1 MVSLFLRRSAG
12 YVREQSAVII
22 FYPMMKR
29 KTLWAGMSCL
39 VLGSLGFQ
47 AFRHDDRLFEI
58 AKNIEV
64 FVNVYKEVNGL
75 YVDEINPTRAM
86 RTGIEAMLKEL
97 DPYTVFYPEDMIEE
111 YLTMNAGSYN
121 GIGAN
126 IELHKGRHIVTLVY
140 EGSPADKAG
149 IKAGDE
155 IQKINN
161 VDVTARKAEEFGR
174 LLKGQKGS
182 SVRLSVLK
190 YGQGRPQDISVT
202 REDVKIN
209 NVPHFGMVNDNTGY
223 VQLTSFMNAGSG
235 REIRSAIQELKGKG
249 MKNLVLDLRGNPGGL
264 LQLAVEINNLFL
276 PKGLPVVEMKGRAAD
291 QSHKFDTQ
299 SQPLDPDMPLVVL
312 IDGKSASAS
321 EIVSGALQ
329 DYDRA
334 VIIGQRTFG
343 KGLVQITRELSYNT
357 QVKITTAKYYIP
369 SGRCVQAIDYGHPN
383 ADGTFP
389 RLPDSLRTAFRT
401 KGGRTVYDGAGID
414 PDIVTGKS
422 EQNEYVKALTD
433 QKLIFDYATKYY
445 HEHPDDKPR
454 EGFYLDDAAFR
465 KFSEWLK
472 TRKPDYRTPEQ
483 KALQELMAKAEDPG
497 SMKTQ
502 LDQLNRMA
510 DARAAGLP
518 ERNAEEIR
526 NLLEMEI
533 LGRYHYQKAMKFMAF
548 DRDRDIQEALKL
560 FAEPQRYKA
569 LLKK

>member
-1 MVSLFLRRSAG
+1 
-12 YVREQSAVII
+12 
-22 FYPMMKR
+22 MKR
-29 KTLWAGMSCL
+29 KTLFAGTAL
-39 VLGSLGFQ
+39 LLLGSLGFQ

-75 YVDEINPTRAM
+75 YVDEISPTRAM

-111 YLTMNAGSYN
+111 YFTMNVGTYN

-126 IELHKGRHIVTLVY
+126 IELHRGKHIVTLVY
-140 EGSPADKAG
+140 EGSPADNAG
-149 IKAGDE
+149 IRAGDE
-155 IQKINN
+155 IQKINT
-161 VDVTARKAEEFGR
+161 VDVTTRKAEEFGR

-182 SVRLSVLK
+182 SVRLAVLK
-190 YGQGRPQDISVT
+190 YGQARPQDISVT
-202 REDVKIN
+202 RGDVKVN

-223 VQLTSFMNAGSG
+223 VQLTSFMNAASG

-249 MKNLVLDLRGNPGGL
+249 MKSLILDLRGNPGGL

-276 PKGLPVVEMKGRAAD
+276 PKGLPVVDMRGRAAD
-291 QSHKFDTQ
+291 QSHKFETQ

-329 DYDRA
+329 DLDRA

-343 KGLVQITRELSYNT
+343 KGLVQVTRELSYNT

-369 SGRCVQAIDYGHPN
+369 SGRCVQAIDYGHRNP
-383 ADGTFP
+383 DGSFP

-422 EQNEYVKALTD
+422 EQNEYVKALAD
-433 QKLIFDYATKYY
+433 QKIIFDYATKYY
-445 HEHPDDKPR
+445 HEHPADKPQ

-465 KFSEWLK
+465 KFGEWLK
-472 TRKPDYRTPEQ
+472 TQKLDYRTPEQ
-483 KALQELMAKAEDPG
+483 QAIQELAAKAEDPAR
-497 SMKTQ
+497 MKAQ

-510 DARAAGLP
+510 DSRAAGLL
-518 ERNAEEIR
+518 ERNAEEVR
-526 NLLEMEI
+526 SLLELEI
-533 LGRYHYQKAMKFMAF
+533 LSRYHYQKAMKFMAF
-548 DRDRDIQEALKL
+548 DRDRDIQEAVKL
-560 FAEPQRYKA
+560 FEDPQRYKA

>member
-1 MVSLFLRRSAG
+1 
-12 YVREQSAVII
+12 
-22 FYPMMKR
+22 MKR
-29 KTLWAGMSCL
+29 KTLFAGTAL
-39 VLGSLGFQ
+39 LLLGGLGFQ

-86 RTGIEAMLKEL
+86 RVGIEAMLKEL

-111 YLTMNAGSYN
+111 YFTMNVGTYN

-126 IELHKGRHIVTLVY
+126 IELHRGKHIVTLVY

-182 SVRLSVLK
+182 SVRLAVLK
-190 YGQGRPQDISVT
+190 YGQARPQDISVT
-202 REDVKIN
+202 REDVKVN
-209 NVPHFGMVNDNTGY
+209 NVPHFGMVNDHTGY
-223 VQLTSFMNAGSG
+223 IQLTSFMNAASG

-249 MKNLVLDLRGNPGGL
+249 MKSLILDLRGNLGGL

-291 QSHKFDTQ
+291 QSHKFETQ

-312 IDGKSASAS
+312 IDGRSASAS

-329 DYDRA
+329 DHDRA

-343 KGLVQITRELSYNT
+343 KGLVQVTRELSYNT

-369 SGRCVQAIDYGHPN
+369 SGRCVQAIDYGHRN

-422 EQNEYVKALTD
+422 EQNEYVKALID
-433 QKLIFDYATKYY
+433 QKMIFDYATKYY
-445 HEHPDDKPR
+445 HEHPADKPQ

-465 KFSEWLK
+465 KFGEWLK
-472 TRKPDYRTPEQ
+472 TQKLDYRTPEQ
-483 KALQELMAKAEDPG
+483 QAIQELAAKAEDPAR
-497 SMKTQ
+497 MKAQ
-502 LDQLNRMA
+502 LDQLSRMA
-510 DARAAGLP
+510 DSRAAGLP
-518 ERNAEEIR
+518 ERNAEEVR
-526 NLLEMEI
+526 SLLELEI
-533 LGRYHYQKAMKFMAF
+533 LSRYHYQKAMKFMAF

-560 FAEPQRYKA
+560 FGDPKRYQA

>member
-1 MVSLFLRRSAG
+1 
-12 YVREQSAVII
+12 
-22 FYPMMKR
+22 MKR
-29 KTLWAGMSCL
+29 KTLFAGIGVML
-39 VLGSLGFQ
+39 LGGLGFG
-47 AFRHDDRLFEI
+47 AFRADDRLFEI

-75 YVDEINPTRAM
+75 YVDEINPTHAM

-111 YLTMNAGSYN
+111 YFTMNVGTYN

-126 IELHKGRHIVTLVY
+126 IELHRGRHIVTLVY
-140 EGSPADKAG
+140 EGSPADKSG

-155 IQKINN
+155 IQKING

-182 SVRLSVLK
+182 SVKLSVLK
-190 YGQGRPQDISVT
+190 YGATRPQDISLT
-202 REDVKIN
+202 REDVKVN

-235 REIRSAIQELKGKG
+235 REIASAIQELKGKG
-249 MKNLVLDLRGNPGGL
+249 MKNMILDLRGNPGGL

-276 PKGLPVVEMKGRAAD
+276 PKGIPVVEMKGRAVD
-291 QSHKFDTQ
+291 QNHKFETTR
-299 SQPLDPDMPLVVL
+299 QPLDPDMPLVVL

-369 SGRCVQAIDYGHPN
+369 SGRCIQAIDYGHRNP
-383 ADGTFP
+383 DGTFP

-401 KGGRTVYDGAGID
+401 RAGRTVYDGAGID

-422 EQNEYVKALTD
+422 EQHEYVKALAD
-433 QKLIFDYATKYY
+433 QKVIFDYATKYY
-445 HEHPDDKPR
+445 HEHPADKPQ
-454 EGFYLDDAAFR
+454 EGFYLDDAAYR
-465 KFSEWLK
+465 KFCDWLK

-483 KALQELMAKAEDPG
+483 KAIAELEARAEEPAR
-497 SMKTQ
+497 MKTQ
-502 LDQLNRMA
+502 LDQLKQMA

-518 ERNAEEIR
+518 EQHAREIR
-526 NLLEMEI
+526 SLLEMEI
-533 LGRYHYQKAMKFMAF
+533 LSRYHYQKAMKFMAF
-548 DRDRDIQEALKL
+548 DRDKDIQEALKL
-560 FAEPQRYKA
+560 FGDPQRYKA

>member
-1 MVSLFLRRSAG
+1 
-12 YVREQSAVII
+12 
-22 FYPMMKR
+22 MMK
-29 KTLWAGMSCL
+29 KKLLTGLIVL
-39 VLGSLGFQ
+39 LLGSLGFQ

-111 YLTMNAGSYN
+111 YFTMNVGTYN

-126 IELHKGRHIVTLVY
+126 IELHKGKHIVTEVY

-155 IQKINN
+155 IRKING

-182 SVRLSVLK
+182 NVRLSVLK
-190 YGQGRPQDISVT
+190 YGQTRTEDLQVT
-202 REDVKIN
+202 REDVKVN
-209 NVPHFGMVNDNTGY
+209 NVPHFGMVNENVGY
-223 VQLTSFMNAGSG
+223 IQLTSFMNAVSG

-249 MKNLVLDLRGNPGGL
+249 MQNLILDLRGNPGGL

-291 QSHKFDTQ
+291 QSRMFETTV
-299 SQPLDPDMPLVVL
+299 QPLDAEMPLVVL
-312 IDGKSASAS
+312 IDSRSASAS

-343 KGLVQITRELSYNT
+343 KGLVQVTRELPYNT

-383 ADGTFP
+383 PDGTFP
-389 RLPDSLRTAFRT
+389 RLPDSLRTAFQTR
-401 KGGRTVYDGAGID
+401 GGRTVYDGAGID

-422 EQNEYVKALTD
+422 EQNEYVKALVD
-433 QKLIFDYATKYY
+433 QKLIFDYATLYY
-445 HEHPDDKPR
+445 HRHADEKPR
-454 EGFYLDDAAFR
+454 EGFYLDDASFAGFR
-465 KFSEWLK
+465 EWLK
-472 TRKPDYRTPEQ
+472 TQELNYETPEQ
-483 KALQELMAKAEDPG
+483 KALRELALRTEDPAG
-497 SMKTQ
+497 SRPQ
-502 LDQLNRMA
+502 IDQLSSRAN
-510 DARAAGLP
+510 ARAAALA
-518 ERNAEEIR
+518 EKNAEEIR
-526 NLLEMEI
+526 SLLEMEI
-533 LGRYHYQKAMKFMAF
+533 LSRYYYQKAMKFMAF
-548 DRDRDIQEALKL
+548 DRDKDIQEALKV
-560 FAEPQRYKA
+560 FADPARYRT
-569 LLKK
+569 LLK

>member
-1 MVSLFLRRSAG
+1 
-12 YVREQSAVII
+12 
-22 FYPMMKR
+22 MKR
-29 KTLWAGMSCL
+29 KTLFAGTAFLLFS
-39 VLGSLGFQ
+39 GLGFQ

-86 RTGIEAMLKEL
+86 RVGIEAMLKEL

-111 YLTMNAGSYN
+111 YFTMNVGTYN

-126 IELHKGRHIVTLVY
+126 IELHRGKHIVTLVY

-161 VDVTARKAEEFGR
+161 VDVTTRKAEEFGR

-182 SVRLSVLK
+182 SVRLAVLK
-190 YGQGRPQDISVT
+190 YGKARPQDISVT
-202 REDVKIN
+202 REDVKVN

-223 VQLTSFMNAGSG
+223 VQLTSFMNAASG

-249 MKNLVLDLRGNPGGL
+249 MKSLILDLRGNPGGL
-264 LQLAVEINNLFL
+264 LQLSVEINNLFL
-276 PKGLPVVEMKGRAAD
+276 PKGVPVVDMRGRAAD
-291 QSHKFDTQ
+291 QSHKFETQ

-312 IDGKSASAS
+312 IDGRSASAS

-329 DYDRA
+329 DHDRA

-369 SGRCVQAIDYGHPN
+369 SGRCVQAIDYGHRNP
-383 ADGTFP
+383 DGTFP

-422 EQNEYVKALTD
+422 EQNDYVKALTD
-433 QKLIFDYATKYY
+433 QKMIFDYATKYY
-445 HEHPDDKPR
+445 HEHPAEKPQ

-465 KFSEWLK
+465 KFGEWLK
-472 TRKPDYRTPEQ
+472 TQKLDYRTPEQ
-483 KALQELMAKAEDPG
+483 QAIQDLAAKAEDPAR
-497 SMKTQ
+497 MKAQ
-502 LDQLNRMA
+502 LDELSGIANN
-510 DARAAGLP
+510 RAAGLL
-518 ERNAEEIR
+518 ERNAEEVR
-526 NLLEMEI
+526 SLLELEI
-533 LGRYHYQKAMKFMAF
+533 LSRYHYQKAMKFMAF
-548 DRDRDIQEALKL
+548 DRDRDIQEAVKL
-560 FAEPQRYKA
+560 FEDPQRYKA

>member
-1 MVSLFLRRSAG
+1 
-12 YVREQSAVII
+12 
-22 FYPMMKR
+22 MKR
-29 KTLWAGMSCL
+29 KTLLTGIGVL
-39 VLGSLGFQ
+39 LLGSLGFQ

-111 YLTMNAGSYN
+111 YFTMNVGTYN

-126 IELHKGRHIVTLVY
+126 IELHKGKHIVTLVY
-140 EGSPADKAG
+140 EGSPADKSG

-155 IQKINN
+155 IQKING

-190 YGQGRPQDISVT
+190 YGEARSQDINVT
-202 REDVKIN
+202 REDVKVN
-209 NVPHFGMVNDNTGY
+209 NVPHFGMVNDNVGY

-235 REIRSAIQELKGKG
+235 REIRAAIQDLKGKG
-249 MKNLVLDLRGNPGGL
+249 MKNLILDLRGNPGGL

-291 QSHKFDTQ
+291 QRQKFDTMV
-299 SQPLDPDMPLVVL
+299 QPLDPDMPLVVL
-312 IDGKSASAS
+312 IDSRSASAS

-343 KGLVQITRELSYNT
+343 KGLVQVTRELPYNT

-383 ADGTFP
+383 PDGTFP
-389 RLPDSLRTAFRT
+389 KLPDSLRTAFRT
-401 KGGRTVYDGAGID
+401 RSGRTVYDGAGID
-414 PDIVTGKS
+414 PDIVTGRS
-422 EQNEYVKALTD
+422 EQNEYVKALVD

-445 HEHPDDKPR
+445 HEHPADKPR
-454 EGFYLDDAAFR
+454 EGFYLDDAAFG
-465 KFSEWLK
+465 KFAGWLK
-472 TRKPDYRTPEQ
+472 TQKTDYLTPEQ
-483 KALQELMAKAEDPG
+483 KVLRELAAKTEDPG
-497 SMKTQ
+497 SIKVQ
-502 LDQLNRMA
+502 LDQLNRLA
-510 DARAAGLP
+510 DTRAAGLA
-518 ERNAEEIR
+518 ERNAPEIR
-526 NLLEMEI
+526 GLLEMEI
-533 LGRYHYQKAMKFMAF
+533 LSRYHYQKAMKFMAF
-548 DRDRDIQEALKL
+548 DRDPDIREALKV
-560 FAEPQRYKA
+560 FADPARYRA
-569 LLKK
+569 LLQ

>member
-1 MVSLFLRRSAG
+1 
-12 YVREQSAVII
+12 
-22 FYPMMKR
+22 MKR
-29 KTLWAGMSCL
+29 KTLFASVAFL
-39 VLGSLGFQ
+39 LLGSLGFQ

-111 YLTMNAGSYN
+111 YFTMNVGTYN

-126 IELHKGRHIVTLVY
+126 IELHRGKHVVTLVY

-155 IQKINN
+155 IRKING

-174 LLKGQKGS
+174 LLKGQKGT

-190 YGQGRPQDISVT
+190 YGQNRAQDLSVT
-202 REDVKIN
+202 REDVKVN
-209 NVPHFGMVNDNTGY
+209 HVPHFGMVNEDVGY
-223 VQLTSFMNAGSG
+223 IQLTSFMNAASG
-235 REIRSAIQELKGKG
+235 REIRTAIRELKEKG

-276 PKGLPVVEMKGRAAD
+276 PKGVPVVEMKGRAAD
-291 QSHKFDTQ
+291 QSRKFETTA
-299 SQPLDPDMPLVVL
+299 QPLDPEMPLVVL
-312 IDGKSASAS
+312 IDSKSASAS

-343 KGLVQITRELSYNT
+343 KGLVQVTRELPYNT

-383 ADGTFP
+383 PDGAFP
-389 RLPDSLRTAFRT
+389 RLPDSLRTAFQT

-422 EQNEYVKALTD
+422 EQNAYVKALVD
-433 QKLIFDYATKYY
+433 QKLIFDYGTLYY
-445 HEHPDDKPR
+445 HTHAKDEPG
-454 EGFYLDDAAFR
+454 EGFFLDDTAYA
-465 KFSEWLK
+465 KFAEWLK
-472 TRKPDYRTPEQ
+472 KQPLDYETPEQ
-483 KALQELMAKAEDPG
+483 KALKELAAQAEDPAA
-497 SMKTQ
+497 MKTQ
-502 LDQLNRMA
+502 LDQLRRGA
-510 DARAAGLP
+510 DARAARLAD
-518 ERNAEEIR
+518 RNAEEIR
-526 NLLEMEI
+526 NLLEVEI
-533 LGRYHYQKAMKFMAF
+533 LSRYYYQKAMKFLAL
-548 DRDRDIQEALKL
+548 DRDKDIQEALRV
-560 FAEPQRYKA
+560 FADPARYKA
-569 LLKK
+569 LLK

>member
-1 MVSLFLRRSAG
+1 MLL
-12 YVREQSAVII
+12 
-22 FYPMMKR
+22 
-29 KTLWAGMSCL
+29 
-39 VLGSLGFQ
+39 LGSLGFQ

-111 YLTMNAGSYN
+111 YFTMNVGTYN

-126 IELHKGRHIVTLVY
+126 IELHKGKHIVTLVY
-140 EGSPADKAG
+140 EGSPADKSG

-155 IQKINN
+155 IQKING

-182 SVRLSVLK
+182 NVKLSVLK
-190 YGQGRPQDISVT
+190 YGQNRPQDLNVI
-202 REDVKIN
+202 REDVKVN
-209 NVPHFGMVNDNTGY
+209 NVPHFGMVNDNVGY

-235 REIRSAIQELKGKG
+235 REIRTAIQDLKGKG
-249 MKNLVLDLRGNPGGL
+249 MKNLILDLRGNPGGL

-291 QSHKFDTQ
+291 QNQKFETLA
-299 SQPLDPDMPLVVL
+299 QPLDPDMPLVVL

-343 KGLVQITRELSYNT
+343 KGLVQVTRELPYNT
-357 QVKITTAKYYIP
+357 QVKITVAKYYIP

-383 ADGTFP
+383 PDGTFP

-422 EQNEYVKALTD
+422 EQNAYVKALAD

-445 HEHPDDKPR
+445 HEHPADKPE
-454 EGFYLDDAAFR
+454 EGFYLDDVAFR
-465 KFSEWLK
+465 KFGEWLK
-472 TRKPDYRTPEQ
+472 TQELDYRTPEQ
-483 KALQELMAKAEDPG
+483 QALQELRNKAEDPG

-510 DARAAGLP
+510 DNRAAGLL
-518 ERNAEEIR
+518 EQNAGEVR
-526 NLLEMEI
+526 GLLEMEI
-533 LGRYHYQKAMKFMAF
+533 LSRYHYQKAMKFMAF

-560 FAEPQRYKA
+560 FGDPQRYKS